1 MNSGN
6 DEKWEQTLLEVETFS
21 NEQRQWWEVRAD
33 TIRSG
38 DIQQWTAGN
47 DEKWEQTLLEV
58 ETFSNEQQQ
67 WEVRA
72 DTIRSGDIQQWTAAM
87 MRSESRHY

>member
-1 MNSGN
+1 MNRGNDEKWEQTLLEVETFSNEQSN

-38 DIQQWTAGN
+38 DIQQWTA
-47 DEKWEQTLLEV
+47 
-58 ETFSNEQQQ
+58 
-67 WEVRA
+67 
-72 DTIRSGDIQQWTAAM
+72 AM